1 MVPHVMVDNRL
12 RKAFGENERL
22 FELETETNVDKTM
35 DIAYAESVSSSLCH
49 RAKANHGRYG
59 KACH

>member
-49 RAKANHGRYG
+49 RAGANHGRYG